1 MKFTKEERLAIGQK
15 IYSGEISKYEASEQ
29 YDINFNTA
37 RDYMRLYRDANHL
50 EPKKRKVD
58 SVSNY
63 SEKHMKKAEMLNF
76 YAEMSKE
83 ELISEIIKLRR
94 AQEKLFKQVKLLTKK
109 VQAI

>member
-1 MKFTKEERLAIGQK
+1 MKFTKEERLAIGRK

-58 SVSNY
+58 SFSEY
-63 SEKHMKKAEMLNF
+63 SEKHMKKADMLDF

-83 ELISEIIKLRR
+83 ELISEMVKLRK
-94 AQEKLFKQVKLLTKK
+94 AHEKLLKQFKSLTKK
-109 VQAI
+109 TQAI